1 MSILESETAVNAFK
15 GHVADSDVIKYLI
28 RNLPWELILH
38 TGKLVSGAMMSIRD
52 ESGRECI
59 CTEYFVPS
67 RTTVVYAAIL
77 DDVEQ

>member
-1 MSILESETAVNAFK
+1 MGIDT
-15 GHVADSDVIKYLI
+15 
-28 RNLPWELILH
+28 LH

-52 ESGRECI
+52 ELGRECI